1 MRKVVKIIEGMK
13 ERTGMTYGMI
23 CKRLQLPLASFN
35 RWRCR
40 IRGNVILINRPGPK
54 KVQLFDS
61 SVLDTEIQL
70 LDHGVKRSAGTT
82 DLYRRYCLS
91 VSRRELGWM
100 LERVRQDLEADR
112 RKQMRRIEWLTPGV
126 VWAMDF
132 TEYDLGM
139 ARKIYLHN
147 TQDLGSRYKFLP
159 MAGGYPV
166 GEEVAGYL
174 SEKFDRYGAPLVLKR
189 DNGANMN
196 HSVINDV
203 LSESFVLPLN
213 SPGYYAPYNGA
224 IEESQREVKGSLREK
239 LMLGLPDCQEHIS
252 AYAEAAVNDLNHRI
266 RPCLNGKTSC
276 QVFFTSADKPVFAKR
291 ERRGIYDWVM
301 ERVER
306 ILSTMNQSDQ
316 TVRQSAWRIAVES
329 WLRSKGYIRVH
340 INQKCHP
347 ILPPVLAHE

>member
-1 MRKVVKIIEGMK
+1 MEIIESMK
-13 ERTGMTYGMI
+13 GRSGISYRVI
-23 CKRLQLPLASFN
+23 CKTLQLPLASFN

-40 IRGNVILINRPGPK
+40 IRGNVVLLNHPGPK
-54 KVQLFDS
+54 KVQPFDP

-70 LDHGVKRSAGTT
+70 LDHGVKRSGGTT

-100 LERVRQDLEADR
+100 VERVRQDLEADR

-132 TEYDLGM
+132 TEYALGL

-189 DNGANMN
+189 DNGGNMN
-196 HSVINDV
+196 HLAINEV
-203 LSESFVLPLN
+203 LAESFVLPLN
-213 SPGYYAPYNGA
+213 NPEYYAPYNGA
-224 IEESQREVKGSLREK
+224 IEESQREVKSCLRKK
-239 LMLGLPDCQEHIS
+239 LMLGLLDPGEHITT
-252 AYAEAAVNDLNHRI
+252 YAEAVVNDLNHQI

-276 QVFFTSADKPVFAKR
+276 QAFFESGNRPAFTKR
-291 ERRGIYDWVM
+291 KRRETYDGM
-301 ERVER
+301 LERVER
-306 ILSTMNQSDQ
+306 ILSAMSQSGPA
-316 TVRQSAWRIAVES
+316 VRESALRIAVES
-329 WLRSKGYIRVH
+329 WLRSKGYIKVH

-347 ILPPVLAHE
+347 ILSPF

>member
-1 MRKVVKIIEGMK
+1 VEIIENMK
-13 ERTGMTYGMI
+13 KRTGMPYGMI
-23 CKRLQLPLASFN
+23 CKTLQLPLASFN

-40 IRGNVILINRPGPK
+40 MRENVVFIKRPGPK
-54 KVQLFDS
+54 KVEPFDP
-61 SVLDTEIQL
+61 SVLDTEIRL
-70 LDHGVKRSAGTT
+70 LDHGVKRSAGTIE
-82 DLYRRYCLS
+82 LYRRYRFS
-91 VSRRELGWM
+91 VSRRELAWM
-100 LERVRQDLEADR
+100 VEWVRQDLKADR
-112 RKQMRRIEWLTPGV
+112 RAHLRRIEWLTPGI

-132 TEYDLGM
+132 TEYDLSLAG
-139 ARKIYLHN
+139 KIYLHN

-159 MAGGYPV
+159 MVGGYPI

-189 DNGANMN
+189 DNGGNMN
-196 HSVINDV
+196 HLAINEV

-224 IEESQREVKGSLREK
+224 IEESQREVKESMREK
-239 LMLGLPDCQEHIS
+239 LALGLPDCSDHLA

-266 RPCLNGKTSC
+266 RPCLSGKTSC
-276 QVFFTSADKPVFAKR
+276 QMFFGSADKPVFTKR

-306 ILSTMNQSDQ
+306 ILSTMNQSGQ
-316 TVRQSAWRIAVES
+316 VVRESAWRIAVES
-329 WLRSKGYIRVH
+329 WLRSRGYIKVH

-347 ILPPVLAHE
+347 ILPPFLAHE

>member
-1 MRKVVKIIEGMK
+1 MEIVEEMKKRMGMS
-13 ERTGMTYGMI
+13 YGMI
-23 CKRLQLPLASFN
+23 CKTLQLPLASFN

-40 IRGNVILINRPGPK
+40 IQENAVLIKPPGPK
-54 KVQLFDS
+54 KVEPFDP
-61 SVLDTEIQL
+61 SVLDTEIRL
-70 LDHGVKRSAGTT
+70 LDHGVKRSTGTT
-82 DLYRRYCLS
+82 ELYRRYRFS
-91 VSRRELGWM
+91 VSRREMGQM

-112 RKQMRRIEWLTPGV
+112 RAHLRRIEWLTPGV

-139 ARKIYLHN
+139 AGKLYLHN

-174 SEKFDRYGAPLVLKR
+174 SEKFDRYDAPLVLKR
-189 DNGANMN
+189 DNGGNMN
-196 HSVINDV
+196 HSTINDV

-224 IEESQREVKGSLREK
+224 IEESQREVKSCLRDK
-239 LMLGLPDCQEHIS
+239 LMLGLADCGDHV
-252 AYAEAAVNDLNHRI
+252 ALYAEAAVNDLNHRI
-266 RPCLNGKTSC
+266 RPCLNGRTSC
-276 QVFFTSADKPVFAKR
+276 QAFFASTDKPVFTKR

-306 ILSTMNQSDQ
+306 ILSTMNQSGQ
-316 TVRQSAWRIAVES
+316 AVRESAWRIAVES

-347 ILPPVLAHE
+347 ILSPFLAHE

>member
-1 MRKVVKIIEGMK
+1 
-13 ERTGMTYGMI
+13 MTYGVI
-23 CKRLQLPLASFN
+23 CKTLQLPLASLN

-40 IRGNVILINRPGPK
+40 MQENGVLIKRPGPK
-54 KVQLFDS
+54 KVEPFDP
-61 SVLDTEIQL
+61 SVLDTEIRL

-82 DLYRRYCLS
+82 DLYRRYRFSL
-91 VSRRELGWM
+91 SRRELGQM
-100 LERVRQDLEADR
+100 VERVRQDLESDR
-112 RKQMRRIEWLTPGV
+112 RVQLRRIEWLTPGV

-139 ARKIYLHN
+139 AGKTYLHN

-189 DNGANMN
+189 DNGGNMN
-196 HSVINDV
+196 HLAINEV
-203 LSESFVLPLN
+203 LAESFVLPLN

-224 IEESQREVKGSLREK
+224 IEESQGEVKSCLRTK
-239 LMLGLPDCQEHIS
+239 LMQGLLDPENHIA
-252 AYAEAAVNDLNHRI
+252 AYAEAVVHDLNHRI
-266 RPCLNGKTSC
+266 RPCLNGRTSC
-276 QVFFTSADKPVFAKR
+276 EAFFVSTDQPVFTKR
-291 ERRGIYDWVM
+291 ERREIYDWVM

-306 ILSTMNQSDQ
+306 ILSTMNQSGQ
-316 TVRQSAWRIAVES
+316 AVRESAWRIAVES
-329 WLRSKGYIRVH
+329 WLRSKGYIKVH

-347 ILPPVLAHE
+347 ISPPFLAHE

>member
-1 MRKVVKIIEGMK
+1 MEIIENMKKRMGMP
-13 ERTGMTYGMI
+13 YGMI
-23 CKRLQLPLASFN
+23 CKTLHLPLASFN

-40 IRGNVILINRPGPK
+40 IRGNVVVINRPGPK
-54 KVQLFDS
+54 KVEPFDP

-70 LDHGVKRSAGTT
+70 LDHGVKRSAGTI
-82 DLYRRYCLS
+82 DLYQRYRFS

-100 LERVRQDLEADR
+100 VERVRQDLEADR
-112 RKQMRRIEWLTPGV
+112 RAHLRRIEWLIPGV

-159 MAGGYPV
+159 MAGGYPI

-174 SEKFDRYGAPLVLKR
+174 SEQFDRHGAPLVLKR
-189 DNGANMN
+189 DNEGNMN
-196 HSVINDV
+196 HLAINEV
-203 LSESFVLPLN
+203 LAESFVLPLN

-224 IEESQREVKGSLREK
+224 IEESQREVKSCLRKK
-239 LMLGLPDCQEHIS
+239 LMQGLLDPGGHIT
-252 AYAEAAVNDLNHRI
+252 AYAEAVVNDLNHRI

-276 QVFFTSADKPVFAKR
+276 QAFFESGNRPAFAKR
-291 ERRGIYDWVM
+291 KRREIYDWVM

-306 ILSTMNQSDQ
+306 ILSAMRQSGQ
-316 TVRQSAWRIAVES
+316 AVRESAWRIAVES
-329 WLRSKGYIRVH
+329 WLRSKGYIKLH

-347 ILPPVLAHE
+347 ILPPFLAHE

>member
-1 MRKVVKIIEGMK
+1 MK
-13 ERTGMTYGMI
+13 KRTGMSYGMS
-23 CKRLQLPLASFN
+23 CKTLQLPLASFN
-35 RWRCR
+35 RWHCR
-40 IRGNVILINRPGPK
+40 MRENVVLIKRPGPK
-54 KVQLFDS
+54 KVEPFDP
-61 SVLDTEIQL
+61 SVLDTEIRL

-82 DLYRRYCLS
+82 ELYRRYRFS
-91 VSRRELGWM
+91 VSRRELAWM
-100 LERVRQDLEADR
+100 VEWVRQDLEADR
-112 RKQMRRIEWLTPGV
+112 RAHLRRIEWLTPGI

-139 ARKIYLHN
+139 AGKIYLHN

-189 DNGANMN
+189 DNGGNMN
-196 HSVINDV
+196 HLAINKV

-239 LMLGLPDCQEHIS
+239 LALGLPDCSDHLA
-252 AYAEAAVNDLNHRI
+252 AYAEAAVNDLNHRT
-266 RPCLNGKTSC
+266 RPCLSGKTSC
-276 QVFFTSADKPVFAKR
+276 QVFFGSTDKPVLTKR

-306 ILSTMNQSDQ
+306 ILSTMNQSGQ
-316 TVRQSAWRIAVES
+316 AVRESAWRIAVES
-329 WLRSKGYIRVH
+329 WLRSKGYIKVH

-347 ILPPVLAHE
+347 ILSPFLAHE